1 VRNQEDEKM
10 FGKFYFAVCL
20 LMLAAC
26 GSSDGKPV
34 NNPQSKI
41 NLSPVFPELDF
52 SRPILMLQKPAGDD
66 WYVLEQSGPI
76 YRIDARTQERS
87 LLLNLN
93 QFYDISSCNEC
104 GLLGMAFHPEFAKNG
119 LIYLSFTE
127 GSENALIS
135 YVARFRSADGGLS
148 FAFKAGV
155 PERKNILQLAQPYS
169 NHNGGHIAFGPDGF
183 LYFGL
188 GDGGSGNDPRNHG
201 QDAATLLGS
210 MLRLRD
216 DGSAAPG
223 NKVSI
228 GRPEIYAWGLR
239 NPWRWSF
246 DRKTG
251 ELWAGDVGQN
261 LYEEVDIIR
270 NGLNYGWR
278 CYEGFHRTENACGE
292 TGPLEPPVAE
302 YGREEGVS
310 ITGGYVYR
318 GAALPDLEGVY
329 IFGDYGSGRIW
340 GLYPKKDGDYER
352 VLLLASGLNISSF
365 AEDHAGELY
374 VIDHGGD
381 PFKITSSVNSVTEH

>member
-1 VRNQEDEKM
+1 M
-10 FGKFYFAVCL
+10 FGKFHFAAACL
-20 LMLAAC
+20 LVLAAC
-26 GSSDGKPV
+26 GSSNGKTE
-34 NNPQSKI
+34 NSPQSKI
-41 NLSPVFPELDF
+41 NLSRVFPKLDF
-52 SRPILMLQKPAGDD
+52 SHPILMLQQPAGDD
-66 WYVLEQSGPI
+66 WYVLEQSGAI
-76 YRIDARTQERS
+76 YRANADSANK
-87 LLLNLN
+87 NLMLDLE
-93 QFYDISSCNEC
+93 QFYDISSCGEC
-104 GLLGMAFHPEFAKNG
+104 GLLGMAFHPDFKTNG
-119 LIYLSFTE
+119 FIYLSFTE
-127 GSENALIS
+127 GSGDALTS
-135 YVARFRSADGGLS
+135 YVARFRSTDKGLS
-148 FAFKAGV
+148 FAFNAGK
-155 PERKNILQLAQPYS
+155 PERTDILKVAQPYT
-169 NHNGGHIAFGPDGF
+169 NHNGGHIAFGPDGL

-188 GDGGSGNDPRNHG
+188 GDGGSGNDPQNHG
-201 QDAATLLGS
+201 QDTSTLLGS

-223 NKVSI
+223 NKVPA

-278 CYEGFHRTENACGE
+278 CYEGFHRTVNACGE
-292 TGPLEPPVAE
+292 TGSLEPPVAE

-318 GAALPDLEGVY
+318 GAAMPGLGGAY

-340 GLYPKKDGDYER
+340 ALHPRKDGDYER

-374 VIDHGGD
+374 VIDHAGGGV
-381 PFKITSSVNSVTEH
+381 FKIAPSN